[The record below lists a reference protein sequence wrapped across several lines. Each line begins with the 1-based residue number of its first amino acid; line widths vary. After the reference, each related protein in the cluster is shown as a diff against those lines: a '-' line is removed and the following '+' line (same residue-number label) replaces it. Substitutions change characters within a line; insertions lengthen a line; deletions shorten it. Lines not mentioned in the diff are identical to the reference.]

1 MLENVRSEA
10 SLLVVALVL
19 VLELMDGDAPLPV
32 PLHLSL
38 SPVLVSNLLPLV
50 VVAVWARLP
59 TVFIAMDH
67 DVIVGSVLFA

>member
-1 MLENVRSEA
+1 MLENVRSEV

-19 VLELMDGDAPLPV
+19 ELELMDGDAPP
-32 PLHLSL
+32 PLHLPL